1 MVIGMCGGD
10 SVSSRNPVRNP
21 FEVPGR
27 RGRFTRPRDGVPLM
41 HPRLAITLARAAV
54 IAFALAAFGSTA
66 AAADQ
71 SVARRWNEI
80 LLSSIRRDLGRPTIH
95 ARNLFHVSVAM
106 WDAWAAYDTGDSEQ
120 WIANER
126 HVAADPAAARREA
139 ISHAAYRVL
148 LNRFAQSPGYATMLP
163 QYQALMASLGFDHTN
178 TSTLG
183 DSPAAV
189 GNRIG
194 MAVVQFGQ
202 QDGSNQA
209 GGYANRVYQPV
220 NPPLIV
226 AMPGNPSAIDVRRYQ
241 PLALKFFVD
250 QNGHPIPD
258 GFPPFLSAEWGDVIP
273 FALTAADRV
282 DRVRDGKVWHVY
294 HDPGAPP
301 ELNAAGDAR
310 WRWGHEMVVTWS
322 SHLDPADGVTW
333 DISPAGQGNVTAPT
347 DGQYEGYYRYLDGG
361 DIGTGYA
368 LNPVTGQPYAPQHV
382 KRGDYARVLAEFWA
396 DGPSSE
402 TPPGHWFSILNKV
415 IDDPNFHPR
424 LVGVG
429 ADVDPLEYDVKA
441 YLALGGAMHDTAVS
455 VWSVKGWYD
464 CSRPISAIRWMCQ
477 QGQSS
482 DTLLPRYSASGIH
495 LIPDHIELI
504 SAATTAAGQ
513 RHEHLAGYE
522 GEIAVRA
529 WRGAGDL
536 TDPANEV
543 AGVGWTLGQLWWP
556 YQRPAFVSPPFGGY
570 TSGHSAYSRAAAHV
584 LTKLTGSKYFPGGL
598 GEFVALR
605 NQHLVFEDGPSTDVR
620 LQFASYFDA
629 ADQSA
634 LSRIWGGIH
643 PPFDDIPSR
652 GIGDRTGPQAFNAAR
667 AMWGTPACAADLDG
681 DGDVGGVDLS
691 LLLAAWGTDGGADID
706 RDGSVGGSDL
716 SSLLVAWGPCP

>member
-1 MVIGMCGGD
+1 
-10 SVSSRNPVRNP
+10 
-21 FEVPGR
+21 
-27 RGRFTRPRDGVPLM
+27 
-41 HPRLAITLARAAV
+41 
-54 IAFALAAFGSTA
+54 
-66 AAADQ
+66 
-71 SVARRWNEI
+71 
-80 LLSSIRRDLGRPTIH
+80 
-95 ARNLFHVSVAM
+95 
-106 WDAWAAYDTGDSEQ
+106 
-120 WIANER
+120 
-126 HVAADPAAARREA
+126 
-139 ISHAAYRVL
+139 
-148 LNRFAQSPGYATMLP
+148 
-163 QYQALMASLGFDHTN
+163 
-178 TSTLG
+178 
-183 DSPAAV
+183 
-189 GNRIG
+189 
-194 MAVVQFGQ
+194 
-202 QDGSNQA
+202 
-209 GGYANRVYQPV
+209 
-220 NPPLIV
+220 
-226 AMPGNPSAIDVRRYQ
+226 
-241 PLALKFFVD
+241 
-250 QNGHPIPD
+250 
-258 GFPPFLSAEWGDVIP
+258 
-273 FALTAADRV
+273 
-282 DRVRDGKVWHVY
+282 
-294 HDPGAPP
+294 
-301 ELNAAGDAR
+301 
-310 WRWGHEMVVTWS
+310 MVVTWS

>member
-1 MVIGMCGGD
+1 
-10 SVSSRNPVRNP
+10 
-21 FEVPGR
+21 
-27 RGRFTRPRDGVPLM
+27 M
-41 HPRLAITLARAAV
+41 HPRLAITRAVV
-54 IAFALAAFGSTA
+54 IAFALAAFGSAA

-163 QYQALMASLGFDHTN
+163 QYQTLMASLGCDHTN
-178 TSTLG
+178 ISTLG

-202 QDGSNQA
+202 QDGSNQI

-241 PLALKFFVD
+241 PLALEFFVD
-250 QNGHPIPD
+250 QNGHPIPG

-282 DRVRDGKVWHVY
+282 DRVRDGKVWHIY

-322 SHLDPADGVTW
+322 SHLDPADGITW

-347 DGQYEGYYRYLDGG
+347 GGQYEGYYRYLDGG

-368 LNPVTGQPYAPQHV
+368 LNPVTGQPYAPQYV

-482 DTLLPRYSASGIH
+482 DPLLPRYSASGIH
-495 LIPDHIELI
+495 LIPGYIELI

-536 TDPANEV
+536 TDPANQV
-543 AGVGWTLGQLWWP
+543 AGVGWTLGQMWWP
-556 YQRPAFVSPPFGGY
+556 YQRPTFVSPPFGGY

-605 NQHLVFEDGPSTDVR
+605 NQYLVFEDGPSTDVR

-681 DGDVGGVDLS
+681 DGAVGGFDLS

-706 RDGSVGGSDL
+706 RDGSVGGFDL
-716 SSLLVAWGPCP
+716 SLLLAAWGPCP